1 MKERTIIHNARIPGS
16 LTLKDLTIED
26 GRFTS
31 VKDAQPQISIRD
43 ENKVVD
49 VKGRVVL
56 PGFVDVHMHLDK
68 ALTWPAINNFSGT
81 LAEAVWRYEEAQE
94 YMDVDSIEERMKATI
109 LKSIQHGT
117 TAIRTHLNYSTSSY
131 LYKVV
136 EAFQKVQSSLS
147 DSITLEA
154 VLMCPFEIT
163 KDVEKDIHW
172 AITNGIHL
180 LGGAPHLAQNP
191 QDNLAKIFELAS
203 SLNVNIDLHI
213 DESDDPAVK
222 TLEDVC
228 KWTIQTGYQGRVVA
242 GHCTSLSAMDES
254 EAFNL
259 MELAQRAKIGIV
271 TLPSSN
277 LFLMG
282 REDKGLIR
290 RGLTRVKQLIEL
302 NIPVAAASDN
312 IQDPFHPF
320 GKADLL
326 QIALLTSYG
335 AHLTAENDLEKL
347 IEMITSMPAKL
358 MKLDGYGI
366 DAGNWADFIIFD
378 ITDLRMILTELPA
391 SRESWRRGHPI
402 CRVTESVTW
411 AKENPAFLNYTL

>member
-1 MKERTIIHNARIPGS
+1 MKERTVIQNARIPGCLS
-16 LTLKDLTIED
+16 LKDLTIED

-31 VKDAQPQISIRD
+31 IKDAGPYISTSAK
-43 ENKVVD
+43 NKVVD
-49 VKGRVVL
+49 VEGRVVL
-56 PGFVDVHMHLDK
+56 PSFVDVHMHLDK
-68 ALTWPAINNFSGT
+68 ALTWPAIHNYSGT

-94 YMDVDSIEERMKATI
+94 HMDVDSIEERMKATI

-117 TAIRTHLNYSTSSY
+117 TAIRTHLNYSTPSY

-136 EAFQKVQSSLS
+136 EAFQKVQSYFS

-154 VLMCPFEIT
+154 VLMCPFEMT
-163 KDVEKDIHW
+163 KEVEKDIQW
-172 AITNGIHL
+172 AITNGINL
-180 LGGAPHLAQNP
+180 LGGAPHLAQYPKENI
-191 QDNLAKIFELAS
+191 AKIFELAS

-222 TLEDVC
+222 TLDDVC

-254 EAFNL
+254 EAFEL
-259 MELAQRAKIGIV
+259 MELAQNAQIGIV

-282 REDKGLIR
+282 RQDKGLIR
-290 RGLTRVKQLIEL
+290 RGLTRVKQLMEL
-302 NIPVAAASDN
+302 NIPLAAASDN
-312 IQDPFHPF
+312 IQDPFHPY

-335 AHLTAENDLEKL
+335 AHLTAEKDMEKL
-347 IEMITSMPAKL
+347 IEMITSVPARL
-358 MKLDGYGI
+358 MNLDGYGI
-366 DAGNWADFIIFD
+366 GVGDWADFIIFD
-378 ITDLRMILTELPA
+378 ITDLRMILTELPTT
-391 SRESWRRGHPI
+391 RESWRRGHPI
-402 CRVTESVTW
+402 CRVTESITW
-411 AKENPAFLNYTL
+411 LNKEYPTFT